1 MRQNTV
7 GNTFNDL
14 TFIKVQGR
22 QLMTTEKRYSS
33 QLVCLSPFIQTDS
46 YSKHLIPMG
55 FRLLSTLTLLNK

>member
-46 YSKHLIPMG
+46 YSKHLIPKVG
-55 FRLLSTLTLLNK
+55 L